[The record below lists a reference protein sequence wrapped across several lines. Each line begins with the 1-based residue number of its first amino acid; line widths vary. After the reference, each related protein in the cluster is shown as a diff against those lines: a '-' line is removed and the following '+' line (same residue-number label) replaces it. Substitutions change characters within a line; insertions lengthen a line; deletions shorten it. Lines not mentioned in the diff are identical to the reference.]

1 MKQQGCIHSI
11 ALLLAACGAFAVQAQ
26 TPFQTEVAP
35 SWGWKPDEVN
45 RYKDYLK
52 PGRSRPPW
60 STAVVAPPAGAKP
73 AAPKPGEA
81 QPGAAGETPP
91 AIKAYCQN
99 IEDPALD
106 ARFLYQKSELQRLEG
121 ELKKSTSALEAKIA
135 EDQQWVQRRDEF
147 INMADGTL
155 VALLT
160 KIKPDAA
167 AAELAGI
174 DEAAAAALLLK
185 LKPKIS
191 SAILDQMDSTKASR
205 LISVMIGA
213 ARRPEKPASP
223 ETKQAAATPD
233 AGKAQGTP

>member
-1 MKQQGCIHSI
+1 MKQQGCIHLI
-11 ALLLAACGAFAVQAQ
+11 AMFVAACGAFAVQAQ

-52 PGRSRPPW
+52 PGKSRLPW
-60 STAVVAPPAGAKP
+60 STAVVAAPAAARRPEEAKP
-73 AAPKPGEA
+73 GVPA
-81 QPGAAGETPP
+81 ETSP

-121 ELKKSTSALEAKIA
+121 ELKKSTSALETKIA

-160 KIKPDAA
+160 KIRPDAA
-167 AAELAGI
+167 AAQLAGI

-191 SAILDQMDSTKASR
+191 SAILDQMDSAKASR

-223 ETKQAAATPD
+223 ETKQAAATPE
-233 AGKAQGTP
+233 AGKVQGTP

>member
-1 MKQQGCIHSI
+1 MKQQGCIHLI
-11 ALLLAACGAFAVQAQ
+11 AMLVAACGAFAVQAQ

-52 PGRSRPPW
+52 PGKSRPPW
-60 STAVVAPPAGAKP
+60 STAVVASPAAAPRPVEAKP
-73 AAPKPGEA
+73 
-81 QPGAAGETPP
+81 GATAETPP

-121 ELKKSTSALEAKIA
+121 ELKKSTSALETKIA

-160 KIKPDAA
+160 KIRPDAA
-167 AAELAGI
+167 AAQLAGI

-191 SAILDQMDSTKASR
+191 SAILDQMDSAKASR

-223 ETKQAAATPD
+223 ETKQAAATPE
-233 AGKAQGTP
+233 AGKVQGTP